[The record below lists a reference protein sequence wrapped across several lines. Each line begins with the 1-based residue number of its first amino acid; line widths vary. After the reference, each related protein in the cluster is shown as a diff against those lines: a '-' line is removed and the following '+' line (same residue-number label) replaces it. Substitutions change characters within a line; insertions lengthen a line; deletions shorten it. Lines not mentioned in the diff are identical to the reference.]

1 MIRGT
6 LKAVLPVLVA
16 LLLLAPLFAQARQ
29 SQESRRPAATAEA
42 SPQGA
47 GAPSYEFFSILDGM
61 PMLLA
66 LHHDTEVGTNNPIDV
81 YMLVIEMQ
89 VMNSD
94 GNLEPVGLQI
104 HNYYTARPV
113 HPHDD
118 FNPHNARDCK
128 YWNALVTEAMLTR
141 PPTSK
146 TWPYIEFTVAEGA
159 RIIQTNEDGAV
170 WWSDD
175 IQCWG
180 SDDRFPPF

>member
-1 MIRGT
+1 MQLTQSENRP
-6 LKAVLPVLVA
+6 LSLVPPSLPAVRALILAGHADTAA
-16 LLLLAPLFAQARQ
+16 LLDDFVVR
-29 SQESRRPAATAEA
+29 S
-42 SPQGA
+42 
-47 GAPSYEFFSILDGM
+47 
-61 PMLLA
+61 
-66 LHHDTEVGTNNPIDV
+66 
-81 YMLVIEMQ
+81 
-89 VMNSD
+89 
-94 GNLEPVGLQI
+94 GL
-104 HNYYTARPV
+104 TPV

-175 IQCWG
+175 VQCWG